1 MRHPCKRSITL
12 ACSNGATKPFLPRWK
27 CLHWKIQILQHFS
40 ATKHF
45 VNFKTRNVCLSLI
58 VVCRLGDQILSVN
71 GTNLECI
78 THTDAVQTLKNSGK
92 DVELVNNHL
101 SLLLPCYIQNTSLL
115 SHFGFLSLSLSPN
128 YPSSQ
133 SSWLCRT
140 TQSQVCDVSQM
151 MLWDKIEIGPAR

>member
-1 MRHPCKRSITL
+1 M
-12 ACSNGATKPFLPRWK
+12 
-27 CLHWKIQILQHFS
+27 
-40 ATKHF
+40 
-45 VNFKTRNVCLSLI
+45 NFKTRNVCLSLI

-71 GTNLECI
+71 GTNLEYI

-151 MLWDKIEIGPAR
+151 ML